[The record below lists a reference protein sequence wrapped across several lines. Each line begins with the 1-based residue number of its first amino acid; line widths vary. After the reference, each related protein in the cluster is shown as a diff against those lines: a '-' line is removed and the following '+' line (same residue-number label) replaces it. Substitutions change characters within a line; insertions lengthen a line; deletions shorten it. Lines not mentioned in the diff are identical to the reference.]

1 MFVGEVVSEKKLS
14 IKIGKIFD
22 DDFEDFESE
31 FGVGFT
37 EKNKTIDVSLMHG
50 ERTQLVGIVL

>member
-50 ERTQLVGIVL
+50 ERT

>member
-1 MFVGEVVSEKKLS
+1 MYLWEMFVREVVSKKELS

-37 EKNKTIDVSLMHG
+37 KENKTIDVSLMHV
-50 ERTQLVGIVL
+50 ERT

>member
-1 MFVGEVVSEKKLS
+1 MFVWELVSKKELS

-22 DDFEDFESE
+22 DDFEYFKSE

-37 EKNKTIDVSLMHG
+37 KENKTIDVSLMHV
-50 ERTQLVGIVL
+50 ERT

>member
-1 MFVGEVVSEKKLS
+1 MYLWEMFVGEVVSKKELG

-22 DDFEDFESE
+22 DDLKDFESE

-37 EKNKTIDVSLMHG
+37 KENKTIDVSLMHV
-50 ERTQLVGIVL
+50 ERT